1 MSDFVVEFQSSLRG
15 GIVRNSMRISQMESN
30 GIRTNWIPYTFK
42 DLVGLTVYFPRILVT
57 GPFNAGKSTVV
68 KALAEKSISIDRMGT
83 TVAFDYGNV
92 NITGIEAE
100 IFGTP
105 GQERFEFIFKIF
117 AREVSGVL
125 LVVDA
130 SHPDELVRARQMLDL
145 VGPRIP
151 YVVLGATIAGRDGI
165 LIAHALPKTMDPKK
179 IAAMAA
185 AIVGTSEMAVVEM
198 GLGTFNSSIVDTHIG
213 KMIATGA
220 GEEAILVT
228 MVRSEANM
236 GLLLLSVDRA
246 VQSISDVLKAA
257 EVPA

>member
-1 MSDFVVEFQSSLRG
+1 MLGDAARRLQAILTELR
-15 GIVRNSMRISQMESN
+15 RL
-30 GIRTNWIPYTFK
+30 P
-42 DLVGLTVYFPRILVT
+42 
-57 GPFNAGKSTVV
+57 A
-68 KALAEKSISIDRMGT
+68 
-83 TVAFDYGNV
+83 
-92 NITGIEAE
+92 
-100 IFGTP
+100 
-105 GQERFEFIFKIF
+105 
-117 AREVSGVL
+117 
-125 LVVDA
+125 
-130 SHPDELVRARQMLDL
+130 
-145 VGPRIP
+145 
-151 YVVLGATIAGRDGI
+151 VLGATIARRDGI

-185 AIVGTSEMAVVEM
+185 AIVG
-198 GLGTFNSSIVDTHIG
+198 THIG

>member
-1 MSDFVVEFQSSLRG
+1 MECIVDRLPKEDVLRLWRELIDAARSAGTVICFLFINWTLIERELNEIRAMSYYVIEFHSTHRG
-15 GIVRNSMRISQMESN
+15 GIIRNSMRISQMESN

-68 KALAEKSISIDRMGT
+68 KAVSEKSISIDRMGT

-151 YVVLGATIAGRDGI
+151 FVVLANKSDLAGAPSPSDISRRMDLPPDTPVMPTVATESRGVRDALLI
-165 LIAHALPKTMDPKK
+165 LA
-179 IAAMAA
+179 
-185 AIVGTSEMAVVEM
+185 EM
-198 GLGTFNSSIVDTHIG
+198 IIG
-213 KMIATGA
+213 
-220 GEEAILVT
+220 
-228 MVRSEANM
+228 VR
-236 GLLLLSVDRA
+236 
-246 VQSISDVLKAA
+246 
-257 EVPA
+257 